1 MPTLSPHAG
10 RRRIPRGIRRLLGP
24 LSLLGAWQ
32 AATSTGLLDRQT
44 LAPPAV
50 VARTAWRL
58 VASGDLQG
66 HLLVS
71 LHRVVSGLAIGVT
84 VGVVLALVAGLARL
98 GEDVVDSTMQMLR
111 TVPVLALVPL
121 MILWF
126 GIGETPKIVLIAIG
140 TAFPV
145 YLNTFAA
152 IRAVDGGLVEAAGTL
167 GLRRLGVIRHVILP
181 GALPGFLI
189 GLRYSLGMDD
199 LDSVAIHCLVRDD
212 LFEVRT
218 EWVVAQHTDLK
229 RSISV
234 KKCVCRPFH
243 KFGEVEQKGSLD
255 LILSCGLR
263 LGYSNQNL
271 QRNAD
276 NKYFPL

>member
-1 MPTLSPHAG
+1 MPTLSVRA
-10 RRRIPRGIRRLLGP
+10 RRRLIPRGMRRLLGP

-32 AATSTGLLDRQT
+32 VATGTGLLDRQT

-50 VARTAWRL
+50 VARTGWRL
-58 VASGDLQG
+58 LASGDLGG
-66 HLLVS
+66 HLWVS
-71 LHRVVSGLAIGVT
+71 LHRVVAGLAIGVT
-84 VGVVLALVAGLARL
+84 VGVVLALLAGLTRL

-126 GIGETPKIVLIAIG
+126 GIGEEPKIVLIAIG

-167 GLRRLGVIRHVILP
+167 GLRRPGLIRHVILP

-189 GLRYSLGMDD
+189 GLRYSLGIAWLVLVVSEQINASQGLGFLMNEAREYFQTDVLVVVLVIYGLLGLISD
-199 LDSVAIHCLVRDD
+199 FLVR
-212 LFEVRT
+212 LLERT
-218 EWVVAQHTDLK
+218 
-229 RSISV
+229 
-234 KKCVCRPFH
+234 F
-243 KFGEVEQKGSLD
+243 
-255 LILSCGLR
+255 LSWRHNFSGT
-263 LGYSNQNL
+263 
-271 QRNAD
+271 
-276 NKYFPL
+276 

>member
-1 MPTLSPHAG
+1 MPTLSPRAG
-10 RRRIPRGIRRLLGP
+10 RRRVPRGIRRLLGP

-50 VARTAWRL
+50 VARTGWHL

-84 VGVVLALVAGLARL
+84 VGLVLALVAGLARL
-98 GEDVVDSTMQMLR
+98 GEDIVDSTVQMLR

-126 GIGETPKIVLIAIG
+126 GIGEKPKIVLIAIG

-152 IRAVDGGLVEAAGTL
+152 IRAVDEGLVEAAGTL
-167 GLRRLGVIRHVILP
+167 GLRRLGLIRHVILP

-189 GLRYSLGMDD
+189 GLRYSLGIAWLVLVVSEQINASQGLGFLMNEAREYFQTDV
-199 LDSVAIHCLVRDD
+199 LLVVLVIYGLLGLISDSLVR
-212 LFEVRT
+212 LLERT
-218 EWVVAQHTDLK
+218 FLSWR
-229 RSISV
+229 RSFS
-234 KKCVCRPFH
+234 
-243 KFGEVEQKGSLD
+243 GT
-255 LILSCGLR
+255 
-263 LGYSNQNL
+263 
-271 QRNAD
+271 
-276 NKYFPL
+276 